1 MSTWTRL
8 LTTAAAVGLFACALN
23 PAVAADLRMGRA
35 SAFSSTAFSDST
47 LTIGYF
53 TPAYGA
59 MTLGV
64 SPTEPLMAHSFS
76 GMTSSLAPTFD
87 IGGSDTTPVSVGRVG
102 VFGAYDERPSI
113 LALTPTTAWNFG
125 ASVGY
130 AGFYVRGGVNEA
142 TPMGPLM
149 GTQGLEAGFGYEL
162 GAFDLRLTYLASQ
175 SVGLAEH
182 EIDSKQWAVGGI
194 YQITPRIRVNADA
207 FYGVG
212 ENSRAA
218 LAVQPP
224 MTSPPGTGARVGV
237 QLRF

>member
-1 MSTWTRL
+1 ML
-8 LTTAAAVGLFACALN
+8 ACAFA
-23 PAVAADLRMGRA
+23 PAMAADLRLGRA
-35 SAFSSTAFSDST
+35 SIFSSVAASDST

-59 MTLGV
+59 VTLGV
-64 SPTEPLMAHSFS
+64 SPSTPLLAQTFS
-76 GMTSSLAPTFD
+76 GMTGGLAQAFD
-87 IGGSDTTPVSVGRVG
+87 IGANYTTPVSVGRVG

-142 TPMGPLM
+142 APMGPRL
-149 GTQGLEAGFGYEL
+149 GTQGLEAGFGYEIGSL
-162 GAFDLRLTYLASQ
+162 DLRLTYLASQ
-175 SVGLAEH
+175 SVGLAER

-212 ENSRAA
+212 ESNRAA

-224 MTSPPGTGARVGV
+224 MSSPPGTGARVGV